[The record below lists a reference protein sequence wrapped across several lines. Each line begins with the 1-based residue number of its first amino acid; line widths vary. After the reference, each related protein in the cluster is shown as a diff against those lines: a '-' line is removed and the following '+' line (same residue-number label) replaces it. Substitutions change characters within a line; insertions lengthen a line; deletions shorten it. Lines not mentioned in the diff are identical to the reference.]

1 MKKIILVIVLIL
13 SILLF
18 VSACSSEDSP
28 DESNELIESNKDIN
42 DQGEDGNEDDE
53 DDQDDESQDALGE
66 RLSAAYVDM
75 MKSQNYTVKYK
86 TIVDMEGSEFEAD
99 ITMAMSEGRTAF
111 NMESDS
117 VRTSTIMTEDEMQI
131 VDHSSKTVMVMAL
144 NMDVEAI
151 DEDTIDLQNIDAQSM
166 EYVGSGSG
174 EFMGTTRSYEE
185 YKLEDTSFYY
195 YFDGDDLVGMETI
208 SDEGSFTLHIES
220 MTEGVDESMFEIPD
234 DYQVMQIGA

>member
-13 SILLF
+13 SIVLF

-28 DESNELIESNKDIN
+28 DESNELIESNEDIN
-42 DQGEDGNEDDE
+42 DQGEDRNE
-53 DDQDDESQDALGE
+53 DDESQDALGE

-117 VRTSTIMTEDEMQI
+117 VRTSTIMTEDEMKI
-131 VDHSSKTVMVMAL
+131 VDHNSKTVMVMAL
-144 NMDVEAI
+144 NMDIEAI
-151 DEDTIDLQNIDAQSM
+151 DEDTIDLQNIDAQNM